1 MRLGRILEY
10 FESSAIFSAQDK
22 QKYNHIFGR
31 YSTLAV
37 TCSTESYPVAIDAN
51 HNTDQE
57 KLHIILV
64 EFYGW
69 LCKLEQ

>member
-1 MRLGRILEY
+1 MVEIEHY
-10 FESSAIFSAQDK
+10 
-22 QKYNHIFGR
+22 QKTY
-31 YSTLAV
+31 
-37 TCSTESYPVAIDAN
+37 STESFPVAIDAN

-57 KLHIILV
+57 RLHIILV